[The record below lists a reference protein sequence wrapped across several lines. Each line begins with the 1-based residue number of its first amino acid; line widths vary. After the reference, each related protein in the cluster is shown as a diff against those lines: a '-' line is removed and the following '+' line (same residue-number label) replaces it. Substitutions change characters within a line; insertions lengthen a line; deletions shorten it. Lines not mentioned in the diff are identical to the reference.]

1 MKRFT
6 QKQKDD
12 LVQGYL
18 QSEIPCTEYCKQHDL
33 HPNTLYRW
41 KKHYETKP
49 GEQGVKSGENRPVV
63 GYLGTNL
70 EFGTWVDE

>member
-12 LVQGYL
+12 LVQG
-18 QSEIPCTEYCKQHDL
+18 
-33 HPNTLYRW
+33 
-41 KKHYETKP
+41 
-49 GEQGVKSGENRPVV
+49 VKSGENFPLLSGENCPVV

>member
-1 MKRFT
+1 MICIR
-6 QKQKDD
+6 
-12 LVQGYL
+12 
-18 QSEIPCTEYCKQHDL
+18 IPCTDGKKQ
-33 HPNTLYRW
+33 
-41 KKHYETKP
+41 YETKP